1 MVDWS
6 AAGNKMFRPRAQA
19 LKAGDI
25 ISVLQA
31 MQVNECELEKRNMQL
46 IMKAA
51 RGEINFIVSQTPGGY
66 CREPGACSRGNS
78 PKVADAQHR

>member
-6 AAGNKMFRPRAQA
+6 AAESKMLRPRAQA
-19 LKAGDI
+19 LMAGDI

-31 MQVNECELEKRNMQL
+31 MQVNECELEGRNMRL

-51 RGEINFIVSQTPGGY
+51 RNEISFIVSDLPSGS
-66 CREPGACSRGNS
+66 CRESTACEDGNPPGVA
-78 PKVADAQHR
+78 ADA